1 MIAVPLDHAANPLN
15 FNNVSSNALYHRSLH
30 NQTDGSRVAEQG
42 TAFSGTENTVLIR
55 QSMNANQGDASGK
68 NHCVMASGQS
78 TLFYGWSM
86 SEMAVDIS
94 GHCCERGGRLLRS
107 AFPVFNTGTHHS
119 IEQRL
124 SAVLLKAP
132 SMGQS
137 L

>member
-1 MIAVPLDHAANPLN
+1 MIAMPLDHTADTLN
-15 FNNVSSNALYHRSLH
+15 LNNVSSYAEYHRSLH

-42 TAFSGTENTVLIR
+42 IAFSGTENTVLIR
-55 QSMNANQGDASGK
+55 QCMDANQGDASGK

-86 SEMAVDIS
+86 SEMAVDMS
-94 GHCCERGGRLLRS
+94 GHCCERGGRLRRS
-107 AFPVFNTGTHHS
+107 AFLVFNTGTHHS
-119 IEQRL
+119 IEHRL